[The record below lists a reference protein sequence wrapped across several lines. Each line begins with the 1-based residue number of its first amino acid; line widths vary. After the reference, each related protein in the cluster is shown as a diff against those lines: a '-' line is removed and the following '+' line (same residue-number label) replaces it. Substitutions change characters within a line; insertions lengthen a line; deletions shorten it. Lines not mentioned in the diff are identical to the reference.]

1 MNVKNYQALIDDR
14 IFIGGVADVQSAI
27 SEEKI
32 DVVYDLRAEV
42 SESSSEISKHQPI
55 VDDGE
60 FQDESIRTGVKQIVQ
75 DYQDGKKIFVHCNT
89 GRGRAGTMA
98 VATLLELR
106 LANTIE
112 EAEERVK
119 MIRPEVNVK
128 PQLKEALKRIY
139 RA

>member
-1 MNVKNYQALIDDR
+1 MNEKHYQALIDDR
-14 IFIGGVADVQSAI
+14 IFVGGVADVESAI
-27 SEEKI
+27 EDEKI

-42 SESSSEISKHQPI
+42 AASSSDISKHQPI

-75 DYQDGKKIFVHCNT
+75 DYQEGKKIFFHCNS

-98 VATLLELR
+98 VATLMELR

-112 EAEERVK
+112 EAEAKVK
-119 MIRPEVNVK
+119 IIRPEVDVK
-128 PQLKEALKRIY
+128 PQFKEALKRIY
-139 RA
+139 GA

>member
-1 MNVKNYQALIDDR
+1 MSIKTYQSLVDDR
-14 IFIGGVADVQSAI
+14 IFIGGVSDVPNAI
-27 SEEKI
+27 ENEQI

-42 SESSSEISKHQPI
+42 SASSSDISKHQPI

-75 DYQDGKKIFVHCNT
+75 DYQDGKKVFFHCNT

-98 VATLLELR
+98 VATLMELR
-106 LANTIE
+106 LANTID
-112 EAEERVK
+112 EAEAKVK
-119 MIRPEVNVK
+119 MVRPEIDLK

-139 RA
+139 EA

>member
-1 MNVKNYQALIDDR
+1 MSTKTYQSLVDDR
-14 IFIGGVADVQSAI
+14 IFIGGVTDVPNAI
-27 SEEKI
+27 ENEQI

-42 SESSSEISKHQPI
+42 SASSSDISKHQPI

-75 DYQDGKKIFVHCNT
+75 DYQDGKKVFFHCNT

-98 VATLLELR
+98 VATLMELR
-106 LANTIE
+106 LANTID
-112 EAEERVK
+112 EAEAKVK
-119 MIRPEVNVK
+119 MVRPEIDVK

-139 RA
+139 EA

>member
-1 MNVKNYQALIDDR
+1 MSTKTYQSLVDDR
-14 IFIGGVADVQSAI
+14 IFIGGVTDVPNAI
-27 SEEKI
+27 ENEQI

-42 SESSSEISKHQPI
+42 SASSSDISKHQPI

-75 DYQDGKKIFVHCNT
+75 DYQDGKKIFFHCNT

-98 VATLLELR
+98 VATLMELR
-106 LANTIE
+106 LANTID
-112 EAEERVK
+112 EAEAKVK
-119 MIRPEVNVK
+119 MVRPEIDVK

-139 RA
+139 EA

>member
-1 MNVKNYQALIDDR
+1 MNEKHYQALIDDR
-14 IFIGGVADVQSAI
+14 IFVGGVADVESAI
-27 SEEKI
+27 EDEKI

-42 SESSSEISKHQPI
+42 AASSSDISKHQPI

-75 DYQDGKKIFVHCNT
+75 DYQEGKKIFFHCNS

-98 VATLLELR
+98 VATLMELR

-112 EAEERVK
+112 EAEAKVK
-119 MIRPEVNVK
+119 MIRPEVDVK
-128 PQLKEALKRIY
+128 PQFKEALKRIY
-139 RA
+139 GA

>member
-1 MNVKNYQALIDDR
+1 MSTKTYQSLVDNR
-14 IFIGGVADVQSAI
+14 IFIGGVTDVPEAI
-27 SEEKI
+27 ENEQI

-42 SESSSEISKHQPI
+42 SASSSDISKHQPI

-75 DYQDGKKIFVHCNT
+75 DYQDGKKVFFHCNT

-98 VATLLELR
+98 VATLMELR
-106 LANTIE
+106 LANTID
-112 EAEERVK
+112 EAEAKVK
-119 MIRPEVNVK
+119 MVRPEIDVK

-139 RA
+139 EA

>member
-27 SEEKI
+27 AGEKI

-42 SESSSEISKHQPI
+42 AESSSEISKHQPI

-75 DYQDGKKIFVHCNT
+75 DYQDGKKIFFHCNT
-89 GRGRAGTMA
+89 GRGRTGTMA

-112 EAEERVK
+112 EAEGRVK

>member
-1 MNVKNYQALIDDR
+1 MTKNYQALVGDR
-14 IFIGGVADVQSAI
+14 IFVGGVADVPQAI
-27 SEEKI
+27 DKEKI

-42 SESSSEISKHQPI
+42 LESSSEISKHQPI

-75 DYQDGKKIFVHCNT
+75 DYQDGKKIFFHCNT

-98 VATLLELR
+98 IATLLELR

-112 EAEERVK
+112 EAEAKLK
-119 MIRPEVNVK
+119 MIRPEVDVK

-139 RA
+139 GA

>member
-1 MNVKNYQALIDDR
+1 MNRKNYQALVDERIFVGGIDDVTNV
-14 IFIGGVADVQSAI
+14 I
-27 SEEKI
+27 ENEKI

-42 SESSSEISKHQPI
+42 SQPSSDISKHQPI

-75 DYQDGKKIFVHCNT
+75 DYQDGKKIFFHCNT

-112 EAEERVK
+112 EAEEKVK
-119 MIRPEVNVK
+119 MIRPEIDVK
-128 PQLKEALKRIY
+128 PQLKESLKRIY
-139 RA
+139 GA